1 MGKRKRFFPLRKLD
15 VRFDGNSFAVFFDEL
30 THEKC
35 RLRSTLDAKKLS
47 STSKW
52 TKNIVFLVFL
62 VFFAR
67 IANVIL
73 DLRDQKDYQKN
84 FLKNNIKSCLCVEM
98 LSLKPAKT
106 FNYFIIILF

>member
-1 MGKRKRFFPLRKLD
+1 LGKRKRFFPLRKLD

-62 VFFAR
+62 GFFAR

-84 FLKNNIKSCLCVEM
+84 FFKNNVKSCLCVEM
-98 LSLKPAKT
+98 L
-106 FNYFIIILF
+106 Y